1 MKTIHNILWRIH
13 TKYKH
18 MWRRTCIQMPNVKLC
33 SYALQSVTDEVE
45 TAASLNQSPCSPGG
59 WACQVYSH
67 RSQSSQSNTSKH
79 ATIVAVLTSLI
90 NTGVCVCVCA
100 GRGWPGQVI
109 CCTLWGECCSRCWWL
124 LLPNTLQPRRAQTP
138 PLTGQERYCTSVFI
152 TWCDSK
158 YYQHCRFRQAQHLI
172 SLIQHSNMYAGQ
184 SEFTEFC
191 PNPTAFLIKI
201 TVIQLAFMQM
211 SCSKLVWLW
220 WGSNSINKKWSG
232 VS

>member
-90 NTGVCVCVCA
+90 NTGVCVCVCVCVCREGVTWTSHMLYA
-100 GRGWPGQVI
+100 VRRVLFEVLMTSASQHIAAEESADTSSHWPGEVLHI
-109 CCTLWGECCSRCWWL
+109 CI
-124 LLPNTLQPRRAQTP
+124 
-138 PLTGQERYCTSVFI
+138 Y
-152 TWCDSK
+152 
-158 YYQHCRFRQAQHLI
+158 
-172 SLIQHSNMYAGQ
+172 NM
-184 SEFTEFC
+184 
-191 PNPTAFLIKI
+191 
-201 TVIQLAFMQM
+201 
-211 SCSKLVWLW
+211 VWF
-220 WGSNSINKKWSG
+220 
-232 VS
+232 